1 MQRLILLF
9 VFVIAVIA
17 VLIYSSQAEHDL
29 STLALLCGIL
39 AIGEIGAIF
48 QLLNESKR
56 LAQKDLSKQVATLQ
70 KTQNEAI
77 EAQFAKIENRIVRLE
92 NLFEQRVPVKE
103 NDTKNDELSELKDS
117 LNSQLE
123 ALDERLSELEQNAN
137 KNKKQILDAIGA
149 LKNVPAEEPVPAP
162 ELAPEPKPVPAPE
175 PELEPEPVP
184 VENLEKVDTLDSVE
198 PADVPVPEPEPAPV
212 PAPLPVPVPPPVPTL
227 DLPFED
233 EEPIDQPHAIL
244 TLNAEISTTEPP
256 QILGDV
262 SLSQNERIEMEYSGN
277 NRWRHDFGPIT
288 EPLTFTIYK
297 NNSEI
302 ALGEAI
308 TIRPASQLK
317 LKWKP

>member
-1 MQRLILLF
+1 MQRLIPLV

-77 EAQFAKIENRIVRLE
+77 EAQFSKIENRLVRLE

-103 NDTKNDELSELKDS
+103 NDTKNDELSELKES

-137 KNKKQILDAIGA
+137 KNKKQILEIGRA
-149 LKNVPAEEPVPAP
+149 HV
-162 ELAPEPKPVPAPE
+162 
-175 PELEPEPVP
+175 
-184 VENLEKVDTLDSVE
+184 
-198 PADVPVPEPEPAPV
+198 
-212 PAPLPVPVPPPVPTL
+212 
-227 DLPFED
+227 
-233 EEPIDQPHAIL
+233 
-244 TLNAEISTTEPP
+244 
-256 QILGDV
+256 
-262 SLSQNERIEMEYSGN
+262 
-277 NRWRHDFGPIT
+277 
-288 EPLTFTIYK
+288 
-297 NNSEI
+297 
-302 ALGEAI
+302 
-308 TIRPASQLK
+308 
-317 LKWKP
+317 

>member
-1 MQRLILLF
+1 MQRLIPLF

-77 EAQFAKIENRIVRLE
+77 EAQFAKIENRLVRLE

-103 NDTKNDELSELKDS
+103 NDPKNDELSELKES

-162 ELAPEPKPVPAPE
+162 EPEPVPAPA
-175 PELEPEPVP
+175 PEPVP
-184 VENLEKVDTLDSVE
+184 VENLEKIDNLDVSV
-198 PADVPVPEPEPAPV
+198 PEPAPV
-212 PAPLPVPVPPPVPTL
+212 PAPISVPVPPPVPTL

-233 EEPIDQPHAIL
+233 EEPSDQPHAIL

>member
-1 MQRLILLF
+1 MQRLIPLF

-77 EAQFAKIENRIVRLE
+77 EAQFAKIENRLVRLE

-103 NDTKNDELSELKDS
+103 NDTKNDELSELKES

-162 ELAPEPKPVPAPE
+162 APEPVPAP
-175 PELEPEPVP
+175 EPEPVP
-184 VENLEKVDTLDSVE
+184 VENLEKIDNLDVSV
-198 PADVPVPEPEPAPV
+198 PEPAPV
-212 PAPLPVPVPPPVPTL
+212 PAPISVPVPPPVPTL

-233 EEPIDQPHAIL
+233 EEPSDQPHAIL

>member
-1 MQRLILLF
+1 MQRLIPLF

-77 EAQFAKIENRIVRLE
+77 EAQFAKIENRLVRLE

-103 NDTKNDELSELKDS
+103 NDTKNDELSELKES

-149 LKNVPAEEPVPAP
+149 LKNVPAEEPVP
-162 ELAPEPKPVPAPE
+162 
-175 PELEPEPVP
+175 
-184 VENLEKVDTLDSVE
+184 VENLEKIDNLDVSV
-198 PADVPVPEPEPAPV
+198 PEPAPV
-212 PAPLPVPVPPPVPTL
+212 PAPISVPVPPPVPTL

-233 EEPIDQPHAIL
+233 EEPSDQPHAIL

>member
-1 MQRLILLF
+1 MQRLIPLF

-56 LAQKDLSKQVATLQ
+56 LAQKDLSKQVAILQ

-77 EAQFAKIENRIVRLE
+77 EAQFSKIENRLVRLE

-103 NDTKNDELSELKDS
+103 NDTKNDELSELKES

-149 LKNVPAEEPVPAP
+149 LKNIPAEEPVPAP
-162 ELAPEPKPVPAPE
+162 EPE
-175 PELEPEPVP
+175 PEPEPAPVP
-184 VENLEKVDTLDSVE
+184 VENLEKVDNLDSVE
-198 PADVPVPEPEPAPV
+198 PADVPVPEPEPESAPAPV
-212 PAPLPVPVPPPVPTL
+212 PAPISIPVPPPVPTL

-233 EEPIDQPHAIL
+233 EEPSDQPHAIL

>member
-1 MQRLILLF
+1 MQRLIPLF

-39 AIGEIGAIF
+39 VIGEIGAIF

-77 EAQFAKIENRIVRLE
+77 EAQFAKIENRLVRLE

-103 NDTKNDELSELKDS
+103 NDTKNDELSELKES

-162 ELAPEPKPVPAPE
+162 EPEPVPAPA
-175 PELEPEPVP
+175 PESVP
-184 VENLEKVDTLDSVE
+184 VENLEKIDNLDVSI
-198 PADVPVPEPEPAPV
+198 PEPDPV
-212 PAPLPVPVPPPVPTL
+212 PAPISVPVPPPVPTL

-233 EEPIDQPHAIL
+233 EEPSDQPHAIL

>member
-1 MQRLILLF
+1 MQRLIPLF

-77 EAQFAKIENRIVRLE
+77 EAQFAKIENRLVRLE

-103 NDTKNDELSELKDS
+103 NDTKNDELSELKES

-162 ELAPEPKPVPAPE
+162 EPEPVPAPA
-175 PELEPEPVP
+175 PEPVP
-184 VENLEKVDTLDSVE
+184 VENLEKIDNLDVSV
-198 PADVPVPEPEPAPV
+198 PEPAPV
-212 PAPLPVPVPPPVPTL
+212 PAPISVPVPPPVPTL

-233 EEPIDQPHAIL
+233 KEPSDQPHAIL

>member
-1 MQRLILLF
+1 MNFTSSDF
-9 VFVIAVIA
+9 VKNNFAKSKTYSKVQCKHFIEWLGVINEKHPGSFSPTKVAP
-17 VLIYSSQAEHDL
+17 
-29 STLALLCGIL
+29 STKISWW
-39 AIGEIGAIF
+39 
-48 QLLNESKR
+48 LNETGDEK
-56 LAQKDLSKQVATLQ
+56 ADL
-70 KTQNEAI
+70 
-77 EAQFAKIENRIVRLE
+77 AKIKELFLAWFEENYGDLLPKKKGASKKIIKSVEPESEEDTSANE
-92 NLFEQRVPVKE
+92 N
-103 NDTKNDELSELKDS
+103 KD
-117 LNSQLE
+117 
-123 ALDERLSELEQNAN
+123 
-137 KNKKQILDAIGA
+137 
-149 LKNVPAEEPVPAP
+149 VPAEKETPVPAP
-162 ELAPEPKPVPAPE
+162 A
-175 PELEPEPVP
+175 PVP
-184 VENLEKVDTLDSVE
+184 VVAK
-198 PADVPVPEPEPAPV
+198 PVAPAPV
-212 PAPLPVPVPPPVPTL
+212 PAPVPVAAKPVAPAPVPAPISVPVPPPVPTL

-233 EEPIDQPHAIL
+233 EEPSDQPHAIL

>member
-1 MQRLILLF
+1 MQRLIPLF

-77 EAQFAKIENRIVRLE
+77 EAQFAKIENRLVRLE

-103 NDTKNDELSELKDS
+103 NDTKNDELSELKES

-162 ELAPEPKPVPAPE
+162 APESVPAPA
-175 PELEPEPVP
+175 PESVP
-184 VENLEKVDTLDSVE
+184 VENLEKIDNL
-198 PADVPVPEPEPAPV
+198 DVPVPEPAPV
-212 PAPLPVPVPPPVPTL
+212 PAPISVPVPPPVPTL

-233 EEPIDQPHAIL
+233 EEPSDQPHAIL